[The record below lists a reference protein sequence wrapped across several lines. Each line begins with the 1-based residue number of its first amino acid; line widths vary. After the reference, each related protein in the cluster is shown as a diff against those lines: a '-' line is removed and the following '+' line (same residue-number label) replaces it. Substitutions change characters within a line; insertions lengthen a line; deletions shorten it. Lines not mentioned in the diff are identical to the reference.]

1 MAAPERHIIKKYA
14 NRKLYDTRTSSYI
27 TLEGLAALVR
37 DGHEIKVMDR
47 ETGQDLTQ
55 VTLSQIVLSE
65 EKRGPSHLIDGGA
78 LQERGQALLDYVRK
92 TLNVP
97 SDLVNQ
103 MERRRGDLEGMV
115 DEAIE
120 RALHRLRIPSHTDID
135 KINKRLDRIS
145 AQLKGVG
152 LPAAEK
158 AKKTEA
164 WPVGR
169 VYPKLRRDS
178 VYERAV
184 ADDSSNDDVGLDPV
198 GRLAHAA
205 IRSQRLRHQVGC
217 LRQTIGVADRGYRPR
232 CRHPDPPD
240 RDASLRLLD
249 RNADHHSPVVDGDRF
264 RTTDSKVVQSVL
276 QVQRRQ
282 AGRVHD
288 EDDARPMNRHQAFGC
303 PQTVG
308 LVGKHLVRS
317 VVAAGSQ
324 RGLLLRQVGGFRLQ
338 RVVGAMEVVD
348 EECERG
354 GVGAGEAAFDLRL
367 APDLDGGHQRNEQG
381 DEPDADRAAG
391 CPGQRPKAG

>member
-27 TLEGLAALVR
+27 TLEGIAGLVR

-145 AQLKGVG
+145 AQLKSAS
-152 LPAAEK
+152 PTSEKSTK
-158 AKKTEA
+158 AKR
-164 WPVGR
+164 GR
-169 VYPKLRRDS
+169 
-178 VYERAV
+178 
-184 ADDSSNDDVGLDPV
+184 
-198 GRLAHAA
+198 
-205 IRSQRLRHQVGC
+205 
-217 LRQTIGVADRGYRPR
+217 
-232 CRHPDPPD
+232 
-240 RDASLRLLD
+240 
-249 RNADHHSPVVDGDRF
+249 
-264 RTTDSKVVQSVL
+264 
-276 QVQRRQ
+276 
-282 AGRVHD
+282 
-288 EDDARPMNRHQAFGC
+288 
-303 PQTVG
+303 
-308 LVGKHLVRS
+308 
-317 VVAAGSQ
+317 
-324 RGLLLRQVGGFRLQ
+324 
-338 RVVGAMEVVD
+338 
-348 EECERG
+348 
-354 GVGAGEAAFDLRL
+354 
-367 APDLDGGHQRNEQG
+367 
-381 DEPDADRAAG
+381 
-391 CPGQRPKAG
+391 